1 MGFEGFI
8 FSEKTSLLNDQEYNH
23 AIKLLSCIDL
33 IIQERDQISDI
44 KSGSKKILLPDEGWH
59 PNSQPTFE
67 IDGSTKNAQT
77 SYALLAEGDR
87 DIIRKLRLYGQ
98 AFTGYQLAT
107 LSFAENRPW
116 LSRKLPS
123 NWDEIL
129 SLLAGRPDQS
139 VFDYVSVATA
149 LPKELRIRPP
159 NKFGEIGWLYDG
171 VIINDDVYSY
181 LERICLMY
189 ENGLIGH
196 LKEKQRVS
204 KALKIIEIGGGFGG
218 LAYYL
223 INIFNEKVNY
233 SIIDI
238 PESLAFSSIYLSIL
252 FPRLFNKIM
261 THYDNSLLKNNSQ
274 LNFVPNFMS
283 SEIELNDKP
292 VDLVINTLSLSEMSD
307 DQINNYCKLISYLIG
322 NSGIFFEQNHQSNN
336 SGPGGF
342 LPKYFKNL
350 KKCQSKILPNS
361 YPHRRGNANFWVNST
376 YTG

>member
-1 MGFEGFI
+1 MSFEGFI

-33 IIQERDQISDI
+33 IIQERDQISNI

-77 SYALLAEGDR
+77 SYTLLAKGDR
-87 DIIRKLRLYGQ
+87 DIIRKLRLYSQ

-159 NKFGEIGWLYDG
+159 KKFGEIGWLYDG

-204 KALKIIEIGGGFGG
+204 KTLKIIEIGGGFGG

-223 INIFNEKVNY
+223 IDIFDEKVNY

-238 PESLAFSSIYLSIL
+238 PESLAF
-252 FPRLFNKIM
+252 
-261 THYDNSLLKNNSQ
+261 
-274 LNFVPNFMS
+274 
-283 SEIELNDKP
+283 
-292 VDLVINTLSLSEMSD
+292 
-307 DQINNYCKLISYLIG
+307 
-322 NSGIFFEQNHQSNN
+322 HQ
-336 SGPGGF
+336 F
-342 LPKYFKNL
+342 
-350 KKCQSKILPNS
+350 I
-361 YPHRRGNANFWVNST
+361 
-376 YTG
+376 